1 MANEKFIA
9 KLLLLWTIEVKHLQ
23 CNSSYAFEVFCR
35 CFFFKEDEAL
45 IYKLPHPV
53 AQR

>member
-1 MANEKFIA
+1 MANEKFIV

-23 CNSSYAFEVFCR
+23 CNSSYAFEVF
-35 CFFFKEDEAL
+35 FFFKEDEAL
-45 IYKLPHPV
+45 TYKLPHPV